1 MFISIIRWKR
11 SLVSTSVRVIR
22 FPSCTKPNPGVARI
36 AVILVVSSYADSC
49 FGKTRP
55 TTDNIEPFC
64 VMKYYL
70 LSKGIPTT
78 WSHLC
83 LQRHRWGNY
92 KINRFK
98 RASSYGNLL
107 GCIIYLL
114 AWFYGWKIKRWSE
127 KYIIPLGTEKKW
139 KVWFLSKSLVVN
151 VFELM
156 LGFVFEMD
164 F

>member
-1 MFISIIRWKR
+1 
-11 SLVSTSVRVIR
+11 
-22 FPSCTKPNPGVARI
+22 
-36 AVILVVSSYADSC
+36 
-49 FGKTRP
+49 
-55 TTDNIEPFC
+55 
-64 VMKYYL
+64 MKYYL

-127 KYIIPLGTEKKW
+127 KYIISLRTEKKW
-139 KVWFLSKSLVVN
+139 KVWFLSKSLEVN

-164 F
+164 FEIRGGQNLWWYTNLYYLNVFLWHERGFQDRVHRHFQDRGHSFSPYGPTLSR